1 MNKVF
6 IVLLIGCTTIATW
19 ASGDQ
24 EETGEQSGVL
34 EISVSYSNQPGEPVD
49 QAVRYWVDLVTE
61 RSNGSIVLTPFPSGQ
76 LGGQEVVQQQ
86 AQMGANIIAIS
97 DYGSLA
103 DLVPDLGVINAP
115 YVGTSVE
122 QKLALLETDRFQH
135 LIGQLDEKGYH
146 VLVDD
151 FYYGTRQLLT
161 NRRVTTPE
169 EMNGV
174 KIRVQNLK
182 IANYW
187 ALSVG
192 AVPTPMPLSEAYTAM
207 SQGIVDGIEN
217 PPATLYG
224 GKFHE
229 LGPVYLILTNH
240 DVHMT
245 PWIVGTTFWET
256 LSPDEREILTSTGR
270 EMATYATELIASSEQ
285 EYIDLLV
292 AEGVEVV
299 EVDTAPYMANA
310 LTVMEGNFPEW
321 SDGLYEDTLNSLR

>member
-1 MNKVF
+1 MKKTMV
-6 IVLLIGCTTIATW
+6 VLLICCATLATW
-19 ASGDQ
+19 ASGGQ
-24 EETGEQSGVL
+24 EDASDGRDVL

-49 QAVRYWVDLVTE
+49 RAVRYWADLVAE
-61 RSNGSIVLTPFPSGQ
+61 RSGGAIVLTPFPSGQ
-76 LGGQEVVQQQ
+76 LGGQETVQQQ

-103 DLVPDLGVINAP
+103 DLVPDLGVIIAP

-122 QKLALLETDRFQH
+122 QKLELLRTDRFQD
-135 LIGQLDEKGYH
+135 LIGQLDDQGYH

-207 SQGIVDGIEN
+207 SQGIVEGIEN

-229 LGPVYLILTNH
+229 LAQYLILTNH
-240 DVHMT
+240 NIHMT
-245 PWIVGTTFWET
+245 PWVVGTAFWES
-256 LSPDEREILTSTGR
+256 LSDEEREILTTTGA
-270 EMATYATELIASSEQ
+270 EMAAYATELIASSEG
-285 EYIDLLV
+285 EYIDLLA

-299 EVDTAPYMANA
+299 EVDTAPFLANA
-310 LTVMEGNFPEW
+310 LAVMEGNFPEW
-321 SDGLYEDTLNSLR
+321 SEGLYEETLNSLR

>member
-1 MNKVF
+1 MKK
-6 IVLLIGCTTIATW
+6 IVTALLIGFVVMSAA
-19 ASGDQ
+19 ASGGSETTDQ
-24 EETGEQSGVL
+24 EVL
-34 EISVSYSNQPGEPVD
+34 EIAVSYSNQPGEPVD
-49 QAVRYWVDLVTE
+49 EAIRYWAELVAE
-61 RSNGSIVLTPFPSGQ
+61 RSNGTIVLTPFPSGQ
-76 LGGQEVVQQQ
+76 LGGQETVQQQ
-86 AQMGANIIAIS
+86 AQLGAAIIAIS

-115 YVGTSVE
+115 YVGTSVD
-122 QKLALLETDRFQH
+122 QKLDLLQTDRFQG
-135 LIGQLDEKGYH
+135 LIGQLDGSGYH

-161 NRRVTTPE
+161 NRPVTTPV

-174 KIRVQNLK
+174 RIRVQNLK

-207 SQGIVDGIEN
+207 SQGIVEGIEN

-229 LGPVYLILTNH
+229 QAGYLILTNH

-245 PWIVGTTFWET
+245 PWVVGTTFWNT
-256 LSPDEREILTSTGR
+256 LSAEQQEILTSTGSQ
-270 EMATYATELIASSEQ
+270 MSAYATELITSSER
-285 EYIDLLV
+285 EYIDLLA
-292 AEGVEVV
+292 AEGVAVI
-299 EVDTAPYMANA
+299 EVDTAPYVANA
-310 LTVMEGNFPEW
+310 LAVMEGNFPEW
-321 SDGLYEDTLNSLR
+321 TDGLYEDTLASLR